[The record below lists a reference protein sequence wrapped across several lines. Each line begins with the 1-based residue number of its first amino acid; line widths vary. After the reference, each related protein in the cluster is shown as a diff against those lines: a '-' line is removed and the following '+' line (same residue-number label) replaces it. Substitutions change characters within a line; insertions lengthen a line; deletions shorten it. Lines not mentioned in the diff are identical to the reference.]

1 MSAFPL
7 NTQNIINIQTD
18 IEGLEDGIKRLSDLE
33 SDLFGSTSAA

>member
-18 IEGLEDGIKRLSDLE
+18 IEGLEDGINRLSDL
-33 SDLFGSTSAA
+33 